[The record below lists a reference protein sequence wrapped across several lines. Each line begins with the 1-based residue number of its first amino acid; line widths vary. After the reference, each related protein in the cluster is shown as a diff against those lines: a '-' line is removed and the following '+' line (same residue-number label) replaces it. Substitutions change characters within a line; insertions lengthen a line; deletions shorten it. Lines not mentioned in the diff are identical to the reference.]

1 MGNSSKQIT
10 LLGLDDMMASSV
22 TLPMEMLQAATEYS
36 LAKYRTRP
44 KVRFQLAGPE
54 SRPLNVRG
62 SIRLVPDVMLG
73 DIQQT
78 DIVMVPALW
87 RNPLPRLKKLAPVID
102 WIKKQYEQGATI
114 CCAGTGLCLPA
125 EAGILDGQP
134 ATTHWFY
141 IERLQARY
149 PNIDFKPGH
158 LLTAGNRTYCAGSV
172 NATADLAI
180 HLIRQLFDESTARHI
195 EQQFSP
201 ESRRPFDTSCYIQNE
216 ANIHHDESIIIAQQW
231 LSDHLSESYDQNR
244 LAAMSGLSERTFTR
258 RFRQATGYSPL
269 QYLHRQRIRKASEL
283 LQDSDL
289 CIADISMITG
299 YSDSA
304 YFSRQFRK
312 LTGQTPSD
320 YRLSVRGKLFH
331 FSGEGEDQKD
341 S

>member
-1 MGNSSKQIT
+1 MENDSKQIT

-44 KVRFQLAGPE
+44 KVQFQLAGVE
-54 SRPLNVRG
+54 SKPLHVRG
-62 SIRLVPDVMLG
+62 SIRLVPDIELY
-73 DIQQT
+73 DIEQT

-87 RNPLPRLKKLAPVID
+87 RNPLPRLKKLTPVID
-102 WIKKQYEQGATI
+102 WIKQQYEQGATI

-149 PNIDFKPGH
+149 PEINFKPGH
-158 LLTAGNRTYCAGSV
+158 LLTAGDRTYCAGSV

-180 HLIRQLFDESTARHI
+180 HLIRQLFDEATARHI

-201 ESRRPFDTSCYIQNE
+201 ESRRPFDTSCYIQDE
-216 ANIHHDESIIIAQQW
+216 ANIHNDESIIIAQQW
-231 LSDHLSESYDQNR
+231 LGDHLSEAYNQAH
-244 LAAMSGLSERTFTR
+244 LAQLSGLSERTFTR

-269 QYLHRQRIRKASEL
+269 QYLHRQRVRKACEL

-289 CIADISMITG
+289 GIADISMMTG

-304 YFSRQFRK
+304 YFSRQFRG
-312 LTGQTPSD
+312 LTGQAPSD
-320 YRLSVRGKLFH
+320 YRRSVRGKLFH
-331 FSGEGEDQKD
+331 ISDENPV
-341 S
+341 